1 MLGLILAILA
11 ISSIVSS
18 MIVLTLMVFAG
29 QCSDIEAEYEAMNEQ
44 LRLLQSDTIAGQKNY
59 AAPAP
64 DLMISVVHRS
74 IEQHPNRVKT
84 QKLGVYTT

>member
-18 MIVLTLMVFAG
+18 IIVLTLMVFAG
-29 QCSDIEAEYEAMNEQ
+29 RCSDIEAEYEALNEQ
-44 LRLLQSDTIAGQKNY
+44 LRFLQSGAIAEQKNY
-59 AAPAP
+59 AAPAS

-74 IEQHPNRVKT
+74 IEQNSNRVKT